1 MASHAFKVWLSR
13 TQHEHLRLYRQQC
26 WVSTARTQALMAFN
40 DHLSG
45 ELALASCTIDF
56 LSALVWS
63 LYQMKTFH
71 VVFNTV
77 LRCLICLFPSASFIY
92 NVWSNQCH
100 QYQFTCANRLN
111 MLFVMNGLLNAADVR
126 NTKANAQTLLGS
138 PIHCY
143 KANAIINLY
152 RSVMS
157 TVSSHRFVCR
167 NVWYLV
173 LQIV

>member
-1 MASHAFKVWLSR
+1 
-13 TQHEHLRLYRQQC
+13 
-26 WVSTARTQALMAFN
+26 
-40 DHLSG
+40 
-45 ELALASCTIDF
+45 
-56 LSALVWS
+56 
-63 LYQMKTFH
+63 
-71 VVFNTV
+71 
-77 LRCLICLFPSASFIY
+77 
-92 NVWSNQCH
+92 
-100 QYQFTCANRLN
+100 

-167 NVWYLV
+167 NV
-173 LQIV
+173 